1 MCFFY
6 SLAQEGTMK
15 GLLSLVILVLDI
27 IAIVDVFKSSMT
39 TGKKVL
45 WILLILILPV
55 VGLLLYFFIGRK

>member
-6 SLAQEGTMK
+6 SLAQEDTMK

-27 IAIVDVFKSSMT
+27 VAIIDVFKSSMS

-45 WILLILILPV
+45 WIILILILPV